1 MGEFASKGVA
11 GTGLGLGIAGTALG
25 LLNGGN
31 NNNCCGNN
39 GGILGNLFGG
49 NNCNNNCNNETKES
63 AMLRQQVASLIAER
77 YSDRT
82 ATEAFR
88 EANRLGE
95 TKEAADLRQQIASL
109 TAERYSDRV
118 AIDAYKEAVRLSN
131 LNDEKMQANLKEVY
145 VALADLDKKEAV
157 NQTNIACMYDKLN
170 SKIDSVHGEVLGN
183 IKCLSDNTGF
193 RLDALKTETIQAI
206 IALKTETN
214 NSISALRTETA
225 QGIALEAERRQ
236 CGDTSII
243 EYVNGH
249 FVPGKLS
256 MPLSSICPAA
266 KPLCDGTTGT
276 TTETTPAA

>member
-25 LLNGGN
+25 LLNGGG
-31 NNNCCGNN
+31 NNCCGNN

-49 NNCNNNCNNETKES
+49 NNCNNCCNTETKES
-63 AMLRQQVASLIAER
+63 AMLRQQVAALTAER

-82 ATEAFR
+82 ATEAFK

-95 TKEAADLRQQIASL
+95 TKEAADLRQQIATL
-109 TAERYSDRV
+109 NAERYSDKV
-118 AIDAYKEAVRLSN
+118 AIDAYKEAVLLSN
-131 LNDEKMQANLKEVY
+131 RNDEKMQANLKEVY
-145 VALADLDKKEAV
+145 VALADLDKREAV
-157 NQTNIACMYDKLN
+157 NQANIACMYDKLN
-170 SKIDSVHGEVLGN
+170 TKIDGVHGELLGN

-193 RLDALKTETIQAI
+193 RLDALKTETAQAI
-206 IALKTETN
+206 VALKTETN
-214 NSISALRTETA
+214 TSISALRTETA

-236 CGDTSII
+236 CGDTSIL

-256 MPLSSICPAA
+256 MPLSSICPPA
-266 KPLCDGTTGT
+266 KPLCDSTSTSGTTPT
-276 TTETTPAA
+276 A